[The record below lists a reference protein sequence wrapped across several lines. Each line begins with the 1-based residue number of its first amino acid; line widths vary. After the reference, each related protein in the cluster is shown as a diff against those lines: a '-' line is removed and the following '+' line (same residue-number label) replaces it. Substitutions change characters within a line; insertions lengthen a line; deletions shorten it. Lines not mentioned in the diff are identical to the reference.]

1 MMKQTIKGLQAALFL
16 ALVVLGS
23 GCVHRGDMASSL
35 DSVSVRR
42 APVASLLKCQSDAFR
57 IDLLG
62 AVEAIPDDTLDA
74 QREQLRD
81 WIWMTTL
88 GRIAPRTSVDDVF
101 SGVMDQPL
109 MRDDSLAHVLRLP
122 VGPTRAVTTKK
133 GEIIVLV
140 EAASDAAMVS
150 EVLEAIDD
158 EALSLGHMPEQVQI
172 YGYELRPTV
181 AEANV
186 CKIGGFDRGT
196 LESGTQGYRSATI
209 TSAAALDQFLSG
221 GVDLLSAQCTT
232 VGLQVAGRQRPRNT
246 RAKVTVEHVAALTQE
261 LGARYIPPAR
271 FGVTLD
277 TLPREQRADLE
288 ERAHSFDQLLAAS
301 IAEQKE
307 FQAYL
312 TTLTEEDR
320 RFLRGVFEWKEK
332 NPAVPMTEILLSRL
346 LQRQFDGKPGFSL
359 DPVNTVASAMKSLDE
374 IIDALQV
381 PGKLTSLLR
390 AWGDGF
396 TVNHVLAAGL
406 DRPTVQEIAL
416 NLTEARYRLQRARD
430 EDVMAI
436 LLSRKQ
442 NPSRGAAIA
451 TNLLF
456 SVWGRSGQ
464 QCARYDGP
472 LAGTE
477 TGMTFF
483 YTDLLAKITMFDWKA
498 TTLRADVEGFE
509 SVVHHVGSTAWCEED
524 SRPSTRLWF
533 GVRDEAYARERA
545 GDVRFAPIA
554 TRIFARGSLTGS
566 GEEEEEEANA
576 PSRRFIAWWDKHFA
590 RVAEWEPHYEVLN
603 QLMKWS
609 VVAQSARLA
618 GDQSCLRFLQGAP
631 VKHDQRF
638 DRWVAETHDLK
649 WRGPLNLVSE
659 PQKATECLPLLTS
672 ETMQTCGVEHHITG
686 GVGAASL
693 TQVQA
698 KAVRSAKTPVGFGRL
713 SADSAP
719 VTVGTNRFQFD
730 ELNGSGGKLRNVE
743 IEGSGNQVT
752 FKANI
757 DTAASQRGNRCSSD
771 PSTPVT
777 TTAKSVESSGTEIA
791 LQQRSNDLRSTGL
804 KASDLDRADVH
815 LKVTPGV
822 VEEAKTYSRRLA
834 DHVALDGGSLS
845 DAAVALAGERDV
857 RILKGGTVA
866 VQLRGENGK
875 PTWAIM
881 TSGKGNRGPPG
892 AVAGMVIGGSEGGP
906 YRPGMGSA
914 SSQKPVHVSIL
925 SGEPAEVY
933 LSSQGGERLP
943 ASNQTL
949 LTVKEKLGS
958 GDFADAMRALES
970 RPTAPAAD
978 LLLMHAVDHG
988 DMASARRVITVMGK
1002 KGSTADLAGLSKAI
1016 EIQSVLV
1023 TRKGGD
1029 PSTLARLST
1038 QLSIDQ
1044 RMRLVPGATENA
1056 TIGILGQRLPVYR
1069 PAAYSSE
1076 GRLPAAV
1083 YPRGKSLSPSDQ
1095 VVSRIIEIPS
1105 DLELPSTLK
1114 AADGSERN
1122 LHGAPGETLSDKR
1135 RAASAVGPATRLFSP
1150 MRRIVIVSHCSDT
1163 DESQPPC
1170 HEPPSGEERRE
1181 FEEIKQKLCD
1191 QNGDGAWST
1200 SAEHSCL
1207 ADMGK
1212 CDHDGDG
1219 VWSTKLEVECLVALK
1234 GAP

>member
-1 MMKQTIKGLQAALFL
+1 MMKQKIKGLQAALLL

-35 DSVSVRR
+35 DGVSIRR
-42 APVASLLKCQSDAFR
+42 APVTPLLKCQSDAFR

-140 EAASDAAMVS
+140 EAASEAAMVS

-158 EALSLGHMPEQVQI
+158 EALSLGHMPEQVQV

-196 LESGTQGYRSATI
+196 LESAAQSYRSATI
-209 TSAAALDQFLSG
+209 ASAAELDQFLSG

-232 VGLQVAGRQRPRNT
+232 IGLQVAGRQRPRNT
-246 RAKVTVEHVAALTQE
+246 RANVTVEHVAALAQE
-261 LGARYIPPAR
+261 LGARYIPSAR
-271 FGVTLD
+271 FGITLE

-288 ERAHSFDQLLAAS
+288 DRAQSLDRLLAARM
-301 IAEQKE
+301 AEPKE
-307 FQAYL
+307 FRAYL
-312 TTLTEEDR
+312 TTLTEENR
-320 RFLRGVFEWKEK
+320 RFIRGVFEWKEK
-332 NPAVPMTEILLSRL
+332 NPAVPMTEILLSRS
-346 LQRQFDGKPGFSL
+346 LQRQLDGKPGFSL
-359 DPVNTVASAMKSLDE
+359 DPVNTVASAMKSLNE
-374 IIDALQV
+374 IVDALQV

-390 AWGDGF
+390 TWDDGF
-396 TVNHVLAAGL
+396 TADYVRAAGL
-406 DRPTVQEIAL
+406 DKRTAQEIAL
-416 NLTEARYRLQRARD
+416 KLIEVSYRLQRARD
-430 EDVMAI
+430 EEVQTI
-436 LLSRKQ
+436 LLSREPTQ
-442 NPSRGAAIA
+442 SRSASIA
-451 TNLLF
+451 SNLLF
-456 SVWGRSGQ
+456 SVWRRSGQ

-472 LAGTE
+472 LAGTA

-483 YTDLLAKITMFDWKA
+483 YTDLLAKISMFDWKA

-524 SRPSTRLWF
+524 ELPSTRLWF

-566 GEEEEEEANA
+566 GEEEVEANA
-576 PSRRFIAWWDKHFA
+576 GSRRFIAWWDKHFA
-590 RVAEWEPHYEVLN
+590 RVAEWEPQYEVLN

-638 DRWVAETHDLK
+638 DRWVAEARDLK
-649 WRGPLNLVSE
+649 WRGPLNLVAE

-672 ETMQTCGVEHHITG
+672 ETRQTCGNEQNITG
-686 GVGAASL
+686 GVGAATL
-693 TQVQA
+693 LQVQA
-698 KAVRSAKTPVGFGRL
+698 KAVRSAKTPVGFGHL

-719 VTVGTNRFQFD
+719 IPLGTNRFRFD
-730 ELNGSGGKLRNVE
+730 ELSGSGGKLRNVE

-757 DTAASQRGNRCSSD
+757 DTAASQRGTRSSSD

-791 LQQRSNDLRSTGL
+791 LQQRSNELRSVGL

-834 DHVALDGGSLS
+834 DHVAHEGGSLS
-845 DAAVALAGERDV
+845 DAAVALAGEREV

-866 VQLRGENGK
+866 VRLRGENGK

-892 AVAGMVIGGSEGGP
+892 AEAGSVIGVSDGGS

-914 SSQKPVHVSIL
+914 SSNKPVHVSVI

-978 LLLMHAVDHG
+978 LLLMHAVEHG
-988 DMASARRVITVMGK
+988 DMASARRP
-1002 KGSTADLAGLSKAI
+1002 SRC
-1016 EIQSVLV
+1016 
-1023 TRKGGD
+1023 RK
-1029 PSTLARLST
+1029 
-1038 QLSIDQ
+1038 
-1044 RMRLVPGATENA
+1044 
-1056 TIGILGQRLPVYR
+1056 
-1069 PAAYSSE
+1069 
-1076 GRLPAAV
+1076 
-1083 YPRGKSLSPSDQ
+1083 
-1095 VVSRIIEIPS
+1095 
-1105 DLELPSTLK
+1105 
-1114 AADGSERN
+1114 
-1122 LHGAPGETLSDKR
+1122 
-1135 RAASAVGPATRLFSP
+1135 
-1150 MRRIVIVSHCSDT
+1150 
-1163 DESQPPC
+1163 
-1170 HEPPSGEERRE
+1170 
-1181 FEEIKQKLCD
+1181 
-1191 QNGDGAWST
+1191 
-1200 SAEHSCL
+1200 
-1207 ADMGK
+1207 
-1212 CDHDGDG
+1212 
-1219 VWSTKLEVECLVALK
+1219 
-1234 GAP
+1234 